1 MKITTVLFDLDGT
14 LLPMKQEDFM
24 KTYFEGLVRKLAPH
38 GYEKDSLIASIL
50 AGTKAMVKNNGDKLN
65 EEAFWDVFSALL
77 GEKTRDDIVVYS
89 TSFTQTT
96 SARYK
101 PPADSTREPLML

>member
-14 LLPMKQEDFM
+14 LLPMKQEGFM
-24 KTYFEGLVRKLAPH
+24 KAYFEGLARKLAPH

-77 GEKTRDDIVVYS
+77 GEKTRDDIVYS